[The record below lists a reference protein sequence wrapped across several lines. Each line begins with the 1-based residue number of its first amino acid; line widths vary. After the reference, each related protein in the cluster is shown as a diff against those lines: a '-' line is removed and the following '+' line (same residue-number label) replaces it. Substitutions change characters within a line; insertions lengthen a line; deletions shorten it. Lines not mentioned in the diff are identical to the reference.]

1 MSKQSASPRRAGHRS
16 NRAVA
21 PGQGDRSSSRR
32 LLTRLAGIGTV
43 LAITALVNHR
53 LAQRAVQR
61 NPPAGQFINVD
72 GVRLHY
78 IERGVGPP
86 LVLLHGNGTMIQD
99 FESSGLI
106 ERASRT
112 HRVIVFDR
120 PGFGHSARPRGPAWS
135 ADAQARLIHT
145 ALERIG
151 ASSAVVL
158 GHSWGA
164 SVAVALA
171 LRYPHSVS
179 GLVLASG
186 YYYPS
191 ARVDFALMS
200 GPAIPVLGDILRYTL
215 APIIS
220 RAIWPLLMRRLFGPA
235 QVPEKFRGFPKELA
249 LRPSQLRAS
258 AMESALLVPMAAA
271 MSHAYETLKMPVV
284 ILVGAQDRLVN
295 AARQSG
301 RLHRD
306 IAQSRLRVIPEGGH
320 MVHQTDPEAVI
331 SAIKEVEGLAA
342 MGAQAREI
350 MKISAP

>member
-1 MSKQSASPRRAGHRS
+1 MSEHSASPRRAGHTS
-16 NRAVA
+16 GRAVA
-21 PGQGDRSSSRR
+21 PGPRDRSSSRR
-32 LLTRLAGIGTV
+32 LLTRLAGVGTV
-43 LAITALVNHR
+43 LAIMALANHR
-53 LAQRAVQR
+53 QAQRAVQR
-61 NPPAGQFINVD
+61 NPPAGRFITVD

-78 IERGVGPP
+78 VERGDGPA

-99 FESSGLI
+99 FDSSGLI
-106 ERASRT
+106 DRAAQT

-135 ADAQARLIHT
+135 ADAQAKLIHK

-151 ASSAVVL
+151 ASKAVVL

-164 SVAVALA
+164 SVALALA
-171 LRYPHSVS
+171 LRYPQSVS

-200 GPAIPVLGDILRYTL
+200 GPAIPVLGDVLRYTL
-215 APIIS
+215 APLIS

-235 QVPEKFRGFPKELA
+235 PIPEKFRGFPKDMA

-258 AMESALLVPMAAA
+258 ATESALLVPMAAA
-271 MSHAYETLKMPVV
+271 MSQAYPTLKMPVV
-284 ILVGAQDRLVN
+284 IVAGAQDRLVN
-295 AARQSG
+295 TARQSG

-306 IAQSRLRVIPEGGH
+306 IAQSRLRIVPESGH
-320 MVHQTDPEAVI
+320 MVHQTDPDAVL

-342 MGAQAREI
+342 MGMQAREI
-350 MKISAP
+350 MKPSAP